1 MNSYHHFFYTYT
13 SLFHRYDAPVTETEK
28 YIDRI
33 IEGEERY
40 DLYMELCLYKKAA
53 DAAIKIKSAARLQE
67 VSKFTDEIIDRLI
80 FKHFIVLI
88 TYCKSSDTVFH

>member
-1 MNSYHHFFYTYT
+1 MKSYHHFFYTYT
-13 SLFHRYDAPVTETEK
+13 SLIHRYDAPVTETEK

-67 VSKFTDEIIDRLI
+67 VSKFTDENKDCLI

-88 TYCKSSDTVFH
+88 AYCESLDTVSP

>member
-1 MNSYHHFFYTYT
+1 MFYTYT

-40 DLYMELCLYKKAA
+40 DLYMELFLYKKAA

-67 VSKFTDEIIDRLI
+67 VSKFTDENKDCLI
-80 FKHFIVLI
+80 LKHFLVLI
-88 TYCKSSDTVFH
+88 TYCESSDTVSP